1 MSRLC
6 EQSVDLKVRGE
17 LPRELE
23 GSLLVACNRRN
34 KDRNVFSR
42 WHDSQ
47 TDLVRID
54 IMPGKPG
61 KALATVLEV
70 DSTGKDVGAQGS
82 DQKAGRSLP
91 VANQSHY
98 LTQPNHG
105 LNVENGKLWATN
117 LLFGFPLEVDIRK
130 WESTRLLQAV
140 DPVDRH
146 QRVTSTAHFAFS
158 LDRRYAYFHESVLTD
173 ELPAKAADLRL
184 VRMDSRTGSL
194 RVWEMIPPVEDCSL
208 ESANFHSAFYFE
220 ENGNQFV
227 GLLKTGAVVESLAPH
242 NRPSEHLVMPSTKS
256 TIWIVPLDTTTD
268 RLQARLLP
276 GLSRIDAI
284 SLSHL
289 DVDNEGGNGFV
300 LYANY
305 KEADVAEETH
315 GINVYGEQP
324 SDVTEHYSGMTVE
337 ALNVGTVMRVTYRNG
352 KSRVKR
358 FRRAYNAGRTSLGH
372 SWLPINIQL
381 DTSRKALFCTF
392 SGFRPRLLPRH
403 IAQAYPG
410 RVVDANSVYYVPPAL
425 IRLGAESMKPD
436 FRESLSH
443 ISYAEPIAMCVV
455 GSVENGFV
463 CTFSPELGLRVYRA
477 SDLSR
482 MVAHVTAHPIWHF
495 AHTHFRPTPAHMK
508 FVAR

>member
-1 MSRLC
+1 MS
-6 EQSVDLKVRGE
+6 KT
-17 LPRELE
+17 
-23 GSLLVACNRRN
+23 GSCGR
-34 KDRNVFSR
+34 
-42 WHDSQ
+42 Q
-47 TDLVRID
+47 TCF
-54 IMPGKPG
+54 
-61 KALATVLEV
+61 LA
-70 DSTGKDVGAQGS
+70 
-82 DQKAGRSLP
+82 
-91 VANQSHY
+91 
-98 LTQPNHG
+98 
-105 LNVENGKLWATN
+105 
-117 LLFGFPLEVDIRK
+117 FPLEVDIRK

-140 DPVDRH
+140 DPCDPH
-146 QRVTSTAHFAFS
+146 QREMSTAHFAWS
-158 LDRRYAYFHESVLTD
+158 MDRRYAYFHESVLTD
-173 ELPAKAADLRL
+173 ESPAKAADLRL
-184 VRMDSRTGSL
+184 VRMDTRTGSL

-208 ESANFHSAFYFE
+208 ETANFHSAFYFE

-227 GLLKTGAVVESLAPH
+227 GLLKTGAVVENLAPH
-242 NRPSEHLVMPSTKS
+242 NRPSEHLVIPSTKS
-256 TIWIVPLDTTTD
+256 TIWIVPIDTTTN

-276 GLSRIDAI
+276 GLSRVDAI

-324 SDVTEHYSGMTVE
+324 SKVTEHYLGMTVE
-337 ALNVGTVMRVTYRNG
+337 ALNVGTVIRVTYRNG
-352 KSRVKR
+352 KTEIKR

-372 SWLPINIQL
+372 TWLPINIQL
-381 DTSRKALFCTF
+381 DTSRKALFCTL
-392 SGFRPRLLPRH
+392 SGFRPLLLPLQWG
-403 IAQAYPG
+403 QAYPG

-425 IRLGAESMKPD
+425 FRLDAESMKPD

-455 GSVENGFV
+455 GSVEKGFV
-463 CTFSPELGLRVYRA
+463 CTFSPEFGSRVYRA

-495 AHTHFRPTPAHMK
+495 AYTHFRPTPAHME